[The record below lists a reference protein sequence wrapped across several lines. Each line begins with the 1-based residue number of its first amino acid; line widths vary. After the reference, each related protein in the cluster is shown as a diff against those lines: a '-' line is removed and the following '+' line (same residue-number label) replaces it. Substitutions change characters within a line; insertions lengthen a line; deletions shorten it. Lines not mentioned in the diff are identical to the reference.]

1 MKRNIIY
8 IFKIEKKLSELKI
21 IYKFCLLMI
30 LFIRDF
36 IEIIEKKIMWYFF
49 DIIKV
54 VFIIEKILDFCIDV
68 LC

>member
-36 IEIIEKKIMWYFF
+36 IEIIEKKNNVIFF
-49 DIIKV
+49 
-54 VFIIEKILDFCIDV
+54 
-68 LC
+68 